1 MRKILLLIT
10 VLCAIG
16 TMAQTTIKMKTGKE
30 IGESFALT
38 VNNGIECYINWGD
51 GKIDTVVSTTNAIEG
66 TVAGG
71 EITLTASGLT
81 YLDCSDQKLNQ
92 ISFTSASTLETLI
105 LSSNKLTAI
114 TLTALN
120 GLKTLW
126 IDNNLLTTLDLTRN
140 YDLESL
146 IASNN
151 YITTVKTSSAGLTKL
166 TDCWVDENRLTELS
180 LNGST
185 KISTLNLEG
194 NTISSLT
201 LSQLDDKALAVF
213 LDGNSLDFTSLWSKT
228 SSLRWYGTEQ
238 QGIKFA
244 SDTYKIGE
252 EFTVNRNLYNENQDG
267 VKQAPASYSFT
278 WYKYENGVKGAKLTK
293 GTPTST
299 TADYTVPSGT
309 ENKHLF
315 TFKKPFE
322 DIQLEI
328 KNNKYLNFLLLSDH
342 IKIIDPTGIDDAN
355 IANNNLSVVVND
367 GAVTMQAEQLTP
379 VTIYSAN
386 GTLQW
391 KGEVQAPV
399 RIQLTKGI
407 YIINKTKIA
416 IK

>member
-1 MRKILLLIT
+1 MRKFLLLIT
-10 VLCAIG
+10 AVCAIG
-16 TMAQTTIKMKTGKE
+16 SMAQTTIKMKTGKE

-51 GKIDTVVSTTNAIEG
+51 GKTDTVVSTTNAIEG
-66 TVAGG
+66 TVAGS
-71 EITLTASGLT
+71 EISLTASGLT
-81 YLDCSDQKLNQ
+81 YLDCSGQELSQ

-105 LSSNKLTAI
+105 LSSNKLMACTFT
-114 TLTALN
+114 TLS

-126 IDNNLLTTLDLTRN
+126 CDDNLLTTLDLTRN
-140 YDLESL
+140 YNLESL

-151 YITTVKTSSAGLTKL
+151 YISAIKTSSGGLAKL

-180 LNGST
+180 LKGST
-185 KISTLNLEG
+185 KINTLNIEG
-194 NTISSLT
+194 NTIDSLT
-201 LSQLDDKALAVF
+201 LSQLEDKALAVF

-228 SSLRWYGTEQ
+228 NSLRWYGTEQ
-238 QGIKFA
+238 QGIKFT
-244 SDTYKIGE
+244 SDTYKMNE
-252 EFTVNRNLYNENQDG
+252 PFTVNRNLYKTNQDG
-267 VKQAPASYSFT
+267 VTLTPASYTFT

-309 ENKHLF
+309 ENKHIF

-322 DIQLEI
+322 DVQLEI